1 MKKIILLLAL
11 TLSVY
16 VSAQTTVVAPQ
27 ITPTVSY
34 IQYAPTTPL
43 TLTNAIPRTFKWTQG
58 VETTATQDY
67 IVKLTKVSG
76 AQTGVVVTLW
86 GQKFPLKN
94 DSTSLGTFTWKLSS
108 ADTVGIIST
117 TSANRYN
124 VLFSTFKGVGTGV
137 SRIDTQALKVYKQ

>member
-1 MKKIILLLAL
+1 MKNFILLLAL
-11 TLSVY
+11 SFSVC
-16 VSAQTTVVAPQ
+16 VLAQTTVVPAQ
-27 ITPTVSY
+27 ITPSISFV
-34 IQYAPTTPL
+34 QYAPSTPL
-43 TLTNAIPRTFKWTQG
+43 TLVNAIPRTFKWTQG

-67 IVKLTKVSG
+67 VVKLTKVSG
-76 AQTGVVVTLW
+76 SQTGVVVTLW
-86 GQKFPLKN
+86 GQKFPLKG

-124 VLFSTFKGVGTGV
+124 VLFSTFKGAGTGV